1 MSYVNT
7 IQTQSNTY
15 TYDQLQAMMANG
27 TIDSSTVQNV
37 SVFNQSA
44 DPSACTDGKDDG
56 KLGFFE
62 SIGSAISGA
71 VKGVV
76 NGVKGMF
83 FDENGNFSLG
93 NTLKTIA
100 TGAACLIPGVGPVI
114 AAGLCT
120 VGVVK
125 GVSGV
130 AQGISA
136 AASATTDAEAK
147 AAFESIGSGVLT
159 TGLSAVGVKA
169 SVGAIAKNVAN
180 TGVVASAADDVAKMS
195 FSKQVGTI
203 KDGVVNS
210 FKNGNGIIGGAKSAA
225 NTLTGNYYGA
235 AWNSATG
242 TTLQKAGTVMKQ
254 TAHDTGANMVKAAT
268 TAKNKAQEK
277 IDKLTGKQG
286 SNSSIESMNKKFS
299 KEYGDIADGD
309 GTYTSKDG
317 SKTLEVK
324 KVTNADGK
332 TSYEFSTKK
341 NTGTKTEYAKT
352 TESTTSKTEVA
363 KDELSNYKLSEEQ
376 TNSLMDGNEVT
387 ASDGTKLTY
396 DKGTGKISATKTT
409 ESTAYS
415 KDVTTTNTLDKVKK
429 QQVEIKAAD
438 GTTTKVKLGDKL
450 KNAGDTVTTADGT
463 TYTLNKNNTVTSTK
477 TGNASK
483 LAYDYQNFKDAA
495 IAGNYIGLPSS
506 GNVFR
511 TGITIASGNAAD
523 TTEDIPMAT
532 VNTQTGR
539 EYYLEDYSIMS
550 EDEVNQAY
558 SDIMAQSQ
566 EIQL

>member
-71 VKGVV
+71 VKGLV

-93 NTLKTIA
+93 NTLKTIGTA
-100 TGAACLIPGVGPVI
+100 AACFIPGVGPVI

-120 VGVVK
+120 AGVVK

-147 AAFESIGSGVLT
+147 AAFESIGSGALT
-159 TGLSAVGVKA
+159 TGLSAVGLKA
-169 SVGAIAKNVAN
+169 SVGAVAQNAGVANAASNSLRQNVSGIAKNV
-180 TGVVASAADDVAKMS
+180 S
-195 FSKQVGTI
+195 
-203 KDGVVNS
+203 NS
-210 FKNGNGIIGGAKSAA
+210 FKSGTGVTGKLGSAA
-225 NTLTGNYYGA
+225 NTLTGNYYGT

-242 TTLQKAGTVMKQ
+242 TTLQKAGTVLKQ

-268 TAKNKAQEK
+268 TVKNKGQEK
-277 IDKLTGKQG
+277 LDKLTGKRG
-286 SNSSIESMNKKFS
+286 ENLTGDAAAKKLSSGKNKVTADQIDKAI
-299 KEYGDIADGD
+299 KNNGGELQVGDK
-309 GTYTSKDG
+309 TYKV
-317 SKTLEVK
+317 SKT
-324 KVTNADGK
+324 
-332 TSYEFSTKK
+332 
-341 NTGTKTEYAKT
+341 T
-352 TESTTSKTEVA
+352 T
-363 KDELSNYKLSEEQ
+363 
-376 TNSLMDGNEVT
+376 
-387 ASDGTKLTY
+387 
-396 DKGTGKISATKTT
+396 
-409 ESTAYS
+409 
-415 KDVTTTNTLDKVKK
+415 
-429 QQVEIKAAD
+429 D
-438 GTTTKVKLGDKL
+438 GTTTYSYELKGNKSTQYMANENKVNRGTGKKDGVRYKVLDDGK
-450 KNAGDTVTTADGT
+450 TVEVTTSRNA
-463 TYTLNKNNTVTSTK
+463 TK
-477 TGNASK
+477 VDTFVHNAQVNP
-483 LAYDYQNFKDAA
+483 YNGMPQ
-495 IAGNYIGLPSS
+495 S

-511 TGITIASGNAAD
+511 TGVTIASQNAAD
-523 TTEDIPMAT
+523 TTEDITQSIAYQSTPMAT

-539 EYYLEDYSIMS
+539 EYYLEDYNIMT

-558 SDIMAQSQ
+558 SDIMAQTQ
-566 EIQL
+566 QIQL

>member
-71 VKGVV
+71 VKGLV

-93 NTLKTIA
+93 NTLKTIGTA
-100 TGAACLIPGVGPVI
+100 AACFIPGVGPVI

-147 AAFESIGSGVLT
+147 AAFESIGSGALT
-159 TGLSAVGVKA
+159 TGLSAVGLKA
-169 SVGAIAKNVAN
+169 SVGAVAQNAGVANAASNSLRQNVSGIAKNV
-180 TGVVASAADDVAKMS
+180 S
-195 FSKQVGTI
+195 
-203 KDGVVNS
+203 NS
-210 FKNGNGIIGGAKSAA
+210 FKSGTGITGKLGSAA
-225 NTLTGNYYGA
+225 NTLTGNYYGT

-242 TTLQKAGTVMKQ
+242 TTLQKAGTVLKQ
-254 TAHDTGANMVKAAT
+254 TAHDTGMNMVKAYDTVKEKAHNVKNKLTHKTGSKTIESLSDDIKTAHADDIKAKKDFTTNDGTRYTYNKETGKYDFAKSDAT
-268 TAKNKAQEK
+268 QGSTMKYETQEMSKLDETIQRKLRENGGTYTDPKTGKTYEMYDGSANSAADDLVSVGTKQTTTTTYRSYDSLSKKIRNGLDSSNNGRFTDGNTTYIKKGNQVEIVTAKNANP
-277 IDKLTGKQG
+277 L
-286 SNSSIESMNKKFS
+286 
-299 KEYGDIADGD
+299 
-309 GTYTSKDG
+309 
-317 SKTLEVK
+317 LEQARA
-324 KVTNADGK
+324 T
-332 TSYEFSTKK
+332 
-341 NTGTKTEYAKT
+341 
-352 TESTTSKTEVA
+352 
-363 KDELSNYKLSEEQ
+363 NYK
-376 TNSLMDGNEVT
+376 
-387 ASDGTKLTY
+387 
-396 DKGTGKISATKTT
+396 
-409 ESTAYS
+409 
-415 KDVTTTNTLDKVKK
+415 
-429 QQVEIKAAD
+429 
-438 GTTTKVKLGDKL
+438 
-450 KNAGDTVTTADGT
+450 
-463 TYTLNKNNTVTSTK
+463 
-477 TGNASK
+477 
-483 LAYDYQNFKDAA
+483 
-495 IAGNYIGLPSS
+495 GLPSS

-523 TTEDIPMAT
+523 TTEDITESIAYQSMPMAT

>member
-71 VKGVV
+71 VKGLV

-93 NTLKTIA
+93 NTLKTIGTA
-100 TGAACLIPGVGPVI
+100 AACFIPGVGPVI

-120 VGVVK
+120 AGVVK

-147 AAFESIGSGVLT
+147 AAFESIGSGALT
-159 TGLSAVGVKA
+159 TGLSAVGLKA
-169 SVGAIAKNVAN
+169 SVGAVAQNAGVANAASNSLRQNVSGIAKNV
-180 TGVVASAADDVAKMS
+180 S
-195 FSKQVGTI
+195 
-203 KDGVVNS
+203 NS
-210 FKNGNGIIGGAKSAA
+210 FKSGTGVTGKLGSAA
-225 NTLTGNYYGA
+225 NTLTGNYYGT

-242 TTLQKAGTVMKQ
+242 TTLQKAGTVLKQ

-268 TAKNKAQEK
+268 TVKNKGQEK
-277 IDKLTGKQG
+277 LDKLTGKRG
-286 SNSSIESMNKKFS
+286 ENLTGDAAAKKLSSGKNKVTADQIDKAI
-299 KEYGDIADGD
+299 KNNGGELQVGDK
-309 GTYTSKDG
+309 TYKV
-317 SKTLEVK
+317 SKT
-324 KVTNADGK
+324 
-332 TSYEFSTKK
+332 
-341 NTGTKTEYAKT
+341 T
-352 TESTTSKTEVA
+352 T
-363 KDELSNYKLSEEQ
+363 
-376 TNSLMDGNEVT
+376 
-387 ASDGTKLTY
+387 
-396 DKGTGKISATKTT
+396 
-409 ESTAYS
+409 
-415 KDVTTTNTLDKVKK
+415 
-429 QQVEIKAAD
+429 D
-438 GTTTKVKLGDKL
+438 GTTTYSYEL
-450 KNAGDTVTTADGT
+450 KGNKSTQYMANENGADRVVTKETVLDDGKTVEVTTSRNA
-463 TYTLNKNNTVTSTK
+463 TK
-477 TGNASK
+477 VDTFVHNAQVNP
-483 LAYDYQNFKDAA
+483 YNGMPQ
-495 IAGNYIGLPSS
+495 S

-511 TGITIASGNAAD
+511 TGVTIASQNAAD
-523 TTEDIPMAT
+523 TTEDITQSIAYQSTPMAT

-539 EYYLEDYSIMS
+539 EYYLEDYNIMT

-558 SDIMAQSQ
+558 SDIMAQTQ
-566 EIQL
+566 QIQL

>member
-62 SIGSAISGA
+62 KIGSAISGA

-210 FKNGNGIIGGAKSAA
+210 FKNSNGVIGGAKSAA
-225 NTLTGNYYGA
+225 NTLTGNYYGT

-242 TTLQKAGTVMKQ
+242 TTLQKAGTVLKQ
-254 TAHDTGANMVKAAT
+254 TAHDTGMNMVKAYDTVKEKAHNVKNKLTHKTGSKTIESLSDDIKTAHADDIKAKKDFTTNDGTRYTYNKETGKYDFAKSDAT
-268 TAKNKAQEK
+268 QGSTMKYETQEMSKLDETIQRKLRENGGTYTDPKTGKTYEMYDGSANSAADDLVSVGTKQTTTTTYRSYDSLSKKIRNGLDSSNNGRFTDGNTTYIKKGNQVEIVTAKNANP
-277 IDKLTGKQG
+277 L
-286 SNSSIESMNKKFS
+286 
-299 KEYGDIADGD
+299 
-309 GTYTSKDG
+309 
-317 SKTLEVK
+317 LEQARA
-324 KVTNADGK
+324 T
-332 TSYEFSTKK
+332 
-341 NTGTKTEYAKT
+341 
-352 TESTTSKTEVA
+352 
-363 KDELSNYKLSEEQ
+363 NYK
-376 TNSLMDGNEVT
+376 
-387 ASDGTKLTY
+387 
-396 DKGTGKISATKTT
+396 
-409 ESTAYS
+409 
-415 KDVTTTNTLDKVKK
+415 
-429 QQVEIKAAD
+429 
-438 GTTTKVKLGDKL
+438 
-450 KNAGDTVTTADGT
+450 
-463 TYTLNKNNTVTSTK
+463 
-477 TGNASK
+477 
-483 LAYDYQNFKDAA
+483 
-495 IAGNYIGLPSS
+495 GLPSS

-523 TTEDIPMAT
+523 TTEDITESIAYQSMPMAT
-532 VNTQTGR
+532 VETQTGR

>member
-71 VKGVV
+71 VKGLV

-93 NTLKTIA
+93 NTLKTIGTA
-100 TGAACLIPGVGPVI
+100 AACFIPGVGPVI

-120 VGVVK
+120 MGVVK

-147 AAFESIGSGVLT
+147 AAFESIGSGALT
-159 TGLSAVGVKA
+159 TGLSAVGLKA
-169 SVGAIAKNVAN
+169 SVGAVAQNAGVANAASNSLRQNVSGIAKNV
-180 TGVVASAADDVAKMS
+180 S
-195 FSKQVGTI
+195 
-203 KDGVVNS
+203 NS
-210 FKNGNGIIGGAKSAA
+210 FKSGTGITGKLGSAA
-225 NTLTGNYYGA
+225 NTLTGNYYGT

-242 TTLQKAGTVMKQ
+242 TTLQKAGTVLKQ

-268 TAKNKAQEK
+268 TVKNKGQEK
-277 IDKLTGKQG
+277 LDKLTGKRG
-286 SNSSIESMNKKFS
+286 EKLTGDAAAKKLSSGKNKVTADQIENAIKNNKG
-299 KEYGDIADGD
+299 ELQVGDK
-309 GTYTSKDG
+309 TYKV
-317 SKTLEVK
+317 SKT
-324 KVTNADGK
+324 
-332 TSYEFSTKK
+332 
-341 NTGTKTEYAKT
+341 T
-352 TESTTSKTEVA
+352 T
-363 KDELSNYKLSEEQ
+363 
-376 TNSLMDGNEVT
+376 
-387 ASDGTKLTY
+387 
-396 DKGTGKISATKTT
+396 
-409 ESTAYS
+409 
-415 KDVTTTNTLDKVKK
+415 
-429 QQVEIKAAD
+429 D
-438 GTTTKVKLGDKL
+438 GTTTYSYELKGNKSTQYMANENGADRVVTKETKSIDKVNRGTGKKDGVRYKVLDDGKSVE
-450 KNAGDTVTTADGT
+450 VTTSRNATKVDT
-463 TYTLNKNNTVTSTK
+463 FIHDAQVNPYT
-477 TGNASK
+477 GMP
-483 LAYDYQNFKDAA
+483 Q
-495 IAGNYIGLPSS
+495 S

-523 TTEDIPMAT
+523 TTEDITESIAYQSTPMAT